1 MFLENGNINQSL
13 FNLKECIR
21 SLVLKKKHIPYRR
34 CELTKFLKT
43 SFDDSC
49 KTFILS
55 TINQHHKNLLTNIDV
70 MNYITD
76 IKKINIP
83 SKISLPTI
91 QNKFIGSP
99 RFKYL
104 ESRRKYLKELGVME
118 SNILNKIY
126 ESKTT
131 KYLLKDYINVL
142 EKKQEILKDYS
153 IKNYKIPLPPLL
165 HNNNPL
171 TVKRKRIFKE
181 RDIKSS

>member
-1 MFLENGNINQSL
+1 
-13 FNLKECIR
+13 
-21 SLVLKKKHIPYRR
+21 
-34 CELTKFLKT
+34 
-43 SFDDSC
+43 
-49 KTFILS
+49 
-55 TINQHHKNLLTNIDV
+55 
-70 MNYITD
+70 
-76 IKKINIP
+76 
-83 SKISLPTI
+83 
-91 QNKFIGSP
+91 
-99 RFKYL
+99 
-104 ESRRKYLKELGVME
+104 ME